1 MAMTDL
7 KSAIRPRFRAQSREF
22 YFLLGLTAIIGVLG
36 LAMVASAST
45 VDAFKNTSNAAS
57 TFVRQGGFALIGALS
72 LVIASNLPL
81 AFYKRIANL
90 LLLSTLGLQLATV
103 LFGSEI
109 NGNKNWLD
117 LGFVS
122 IQPSEFLKLG
132 LIIAF
137 SLMLA
142 QLGPDEMENRQI
154 WTRVFAYSG
163 IALVLVVLL
172 GKDMGTGVVMLVT
185 LAGLFLF
192 AGMKLSSWLTL
203 MALGSMAAVV
213 LVIMSPSRAARFS
226 AWLNPDEADP
236 MGVRWQYEH
245 GTWALAHGGIFG
257 TGLGRSKM
265 KWSWIPEVQNDFIFA
280 IIGEELGLIGALF
293 VILLFT
299 ALAVTLFAIARNQTN
314 NFSRNLVAAVM
325 VWISMQAFINIG
337 VVLGVF
343 PVLGVP
349 LPLVSAGGSS
359 LISTMAAIGV
369 VLAVERDRVM
379 NPGRSRR

>member
-1 MAMTDL
+1 MTDL
-7 KSAIRPRFRAQSREF
+7 KSAIKPRFRAQSREF

-57 TFVRQGGFALIGALS
+57 TFVRQGAFALIGGLALI
-72 LVIASNLPL
+72 IASNLPL
-81 AFYKRIANL
+81 AFYKRTANL
-90 LLLSTLGLQLATV
+90 LLLSTLGLQLVTV
-103 LFGSEI
+103 LFGTEI
-109 NGNKNWLD
+109 NGNRNWLD
-117 LGFVS
+117 LGFTS
-122 IQPSEFLKLG
+122 IQPSEFLKIG
-132 LIIAF
+132 LILALA
-137 SLMLA
+137 LMLA
-142 QLGPDEMENRQI
+142 ELGPDEMQNRQI
-154 WTRVFAYSG
+154 WTRIFVFSG
-163 IALVLVVLL
+163 ASLFLVVVM
-172 GKDMGTGVVMLVT
+172 GKDMGTGVVMVVT
-185 LAGLFLF
+185 LLGLFLF
-192 AGMKLSSWLTL
+192 AGMKLSTWLGIVV
-203 MALGSMAAVV
+203 AGSAAAVM
-213 LVIMSPSRAARFS
+213 LVMLSPSRLARFS
-226 AWLNPDEADP
+226 AWLNPAEADP

-299 ALAVTLFAIARNQTN
+299 ALAITLFSIARNQTN
-314 NFSRNLVAAVM
+314 PFSRNVVAAVM

-349 LPLVSAGGSS
+349 LPLISAGGSS

-369 VLAVERDRVM
+369 VLAVERDRLA
-379 NPGRSRR
+379 NPGRARR